1 MPSKEKKNTTTSLI
15 EIPRENFHIFKFFFE
30 EEGKT
35 VGRIDMPG
43 PSHSDGVL
51 AELDVVAALEMTTGD
66 AIVDAKIR
74 ALVRLLLL
82 DGLGSIT
89 VFLFFEILLAHASV
103 PFVLPLPPLNLSPIA
118 IRNRSSNPACP
129 FQNNLHSQKVRAL
142 MKSVN
147 SLKDQL
153 SLQKAQAKEH
163 RRSSLIGGL
172 RDKVREQELVADVLK
187 TELQVRGSMSADE
200 VNQFVIKR
208 TLGGPKRFRPKSREE
223 LQNEQIALE
232 KKMRKV
238 MEKNRSL
245 QSMLARGGGKV
256 GKGPGYSQ
264 GSNSAQNQ
272 NKSNNSFGAGA
283 GAFPVPPSPTP
294 STPPYSNVNTDALQA
309 QISEQLDEVET
320 LKVAVRSRDTNLAAQ
335 MQEMD
340 RLRSEN
346 RELRRVE
353 ERLIHKERKHRD
365 LKERNA
371 RLIEENEKLQEESEV
386 VRADLV
392 QVKAGLET
400 TKEEAKIE
408 ADALRSQYGKQMDE
422 LATSLARE
430 AELGEQL
437 DKFKGEATAS
447 RQNNYELAR
456 TKEITLNETQKQN
469 SELKMKIQAM
479 ELKNDKLEREIASL
493 QSGSKESA
501 VTKEKLRSEAQRSRE
516 LTRRLKEVEAR
527 LEDST
532 SRREKAESAV
542 NTLKERTKSA
552 ESQNS
557 KLHRDLEVS

>member
-1 MPSKEKKNTTTSLI
+1 
-15 EIPRENFHIFKFFFE
+15 
-30 EEGKT
+30 
-35 VGRIDMPG
+35 MPG